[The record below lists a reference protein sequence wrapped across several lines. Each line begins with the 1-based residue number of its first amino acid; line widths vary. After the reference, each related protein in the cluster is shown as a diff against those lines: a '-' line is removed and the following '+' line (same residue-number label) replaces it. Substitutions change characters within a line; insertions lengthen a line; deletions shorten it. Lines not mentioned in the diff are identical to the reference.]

1 LTFHETKLI
10 VDFVTIVIKDLDDS
24 RIFVWS
30 FKRWSFLTGTL
41 NHKEQHQLLV
51 FMFKVNGVKLVR
63 HLTFDFK
70 LRLRFDLRSLM
81 HIISFMSWFKSLSLR
96 WPFFIDFL
104 GTVFR
109 LPIRVNYV
117 SELRQNHM
125 RPFDFRNLFSWLACF
140 FGFSLRAD
148 YVMFQLEMSIVVAF
162 IMASIVTMITL
173 KSISSQISSFLS
185 LLVFNRS
192 LILKVISIEKISF

>member
-1 LTFHETKLI
+1 MTFHETKLI

-70 LRLRFDLRSLM
+70 LRRRSSLRSLM
-81 HIISFMSWFKSLSLR
+81 HIISFMSWFKSLSHR

-109 LPIRVNYV
+109 LSIRVNYV

-125 RPFDFRNLFSWLACF
+125 WPFDFRHLFSWLDCF
-140 FGFSLRAD
+140 FASVLGPTMSCFNLRC
-148 YVMFQLEMSIVVAF
+148 
-162 IMASIVTMITL
+162 
-173 KSISSQISSFLS
+173 
-185 LLVFNRS
+185 LL
-192 LILKVISIEKISF
+192 